1 MAVTKKRASKSP
13 ALSHSEIVRLWGDVE
28 VVDATKDLRVFVQPE
43 DVASAT
49 AKDPGNCVFAQA
61 CKRQFQATRVIF
73 WKTTAYV
80 DLPGPAGKRRVE
92 RFLVSPQM
100 RSLIE
105 NFDKGNVVPD
115 MAGFELKRPR
125 ESETFAKKAERT
137 AKSYRERKKALING
151 ARRGNQGKGA
161 YSKPARVIDLE
172 VRSGIG
178 RVQFKR
184 HEA

>member
-1 MAVTKKRASKSP
+1 MAKTKKRASKSP

-43 DVASAT
+43 DVQSAK

-61 CKRQFQATRVIF
+61 CKRQFQATKVIF

-80 DLPGPAGKRRVE
+80 DLPGPSGKRRVE
-92 RFLVSPQM
+92 RFLVSSQM

-105 NFDKGNVVPD
+105 NFDKGNAVPD
-115 MAGFELKRPR
+115 MAGFELKKPR

-161 YSKPARVIDLE
+161 YSNPARVIDLE
-172 VRSGIG
+172 VRSGLG
-178 RVQFKR
+178 RVQFKKQ
-184 HEA
+184 EV